1 MPMIPTVKDRS
12 PRGERYFDLF
22 SKLLNDRV
30 IMITEQIDDH
40 MMGVIVSQLLYLEA
54 EDSESPIHIY
64 ISSPGG
70 SVMAGLAILDTMQLI
85 EAPVHTY
92 AMGMVASMAAV
103 LFTCGEKG
111 HRYILPNA
119 EVMIHQPLG
128 GTSGQA
134 SDIEIQANHII
145 SLKKRLYEILSEAT
159 GKSTKTIEKESDR
172 DNYFVAAEAIKF
184 GLADTILESISQK
197 DVS

>member
-1 MPMIPTVKDRS
+1 MPYIPTVKDRT

-22 SKLLNDRV
+22 SKLMGDRIV
-30 IMITEQIDDH
+30 MITEPIDDH

-54 EDSESPIHIY
+54 EDPTEPIHMY

-85 EAPVHTY
+85 SAPVHTY
-92 AMGMVASMAAV
+92 ALGMVASMAAV
-103 LFTCGEKG
+103 LFTCGEQG
-111 HRYILPNA
+111 HRYVLPNA

-128 GTSGQA
+128 GAQGQA

-145 SLKKRLYEILSEAT
+145 SLKKRLYAIIAEAT
-159 GKSTKTIEKESDR
+159 GNSVKTIEKASDR

-184 GLADTILESISQK
+184 GLADQILNAITKK
-197 DVS
+197 DV

>member
-1 MPMIPTVKDRS
+1 MPYIPTVKDRS
-12 PRGERYFDLF
+12 PKGERYFDLF
-22 SKLLNDRV
+22 SKLMSDRV
-30 IMITEQIDDH
+30 LMITEPIDDH

-54 EDSESPIHIY
+54 EDSEEPIHMY

-85 EAPVHTY
+85 SAPVHTY

-111 HRYILPNA
+111 HRYIMPNA

-134 SDIEIQANHII
+134 SDIEIQARHILN
-145 SLKKRLYEILSEAT
+145 LKRRLYVILSKAT
-159 GKSTKTIEKESDR
+159 GQPVKTIEKESDR
-172 DNYFVAAEAIKF
+172 DNYFEAEDAIKF
-184 GLADTILESISQK
+184 GLGDSILKTITKK
-197 DVS
+197 DV

>member
-1 MPMIPTVKDRS
+1 MPYIPTVKDRS

-22 SKLLNDRV
+22 SKLMGDRV
-30 IMITEQIDDH
+30 LMITEPVDDH
-40 MMGVIVSQLLYLEA
+40 MMGIIVSQLLYLEA
-54 EDSESPIHIY
+54 EDSSEPIHMY

-85 EAPVHTY
+85 QAPVHTY

-103 LFTCGEKG
+103 LFTCGEPG
-111 HRYILPNA
+111 HRYIMPNA

-134 SDIEIQANHII
+134 SDIEIQANHILK
-145 SLKKRLYEILSEAT
+145 LKKRLYKIISKAT
-159 GKSTKTIEKESDR
+159 GKNVRTIEKESDR
-172 DNYFVAAEAIKF
+172 DNYFEALDAIAF
-184 GLADTILESISQK
+184 GLADTVLETISKK
-197 DVS
+197 DAQ

>member
-1 MPMIPTVKDRS
+1 MPIIPTVKDRS

-22 SKLLNDRV
+22 SKLLNDRLIV
-30 IMITEQIDDH
+30 ITEQVDDQ
-40 MMGVIVSQLLYLEA
+40 MMGIIVSQLLYLDA
-54 EDSESPIHIY
+54 EDSSEPIHMY

-70 SVMAGLAILDTMQLI
+70 SVMAGLAILDTMELI
-85 EAPVHTY
+85 SAPVYTY

-128 GTSGQA
+128 GAQGQA
-134 SDIEIQANHII
+134 SDIEIQAKHIMN
-145 SLKKRLYEILSEAT
+145 LKKRLYKILAKAT
-159 GKSTKTIEKESDR
+159 GKHVKTIEKESDR
-172 DNYFVAAEAIKF
+172 DNYFEAEQAVAF
-184 GLADTILESISQK
+184 GLADTILSSSKKENG
-197 DVS
+197 

>member
-1 MPMIPTVKDRS
+1 MPIIPTVKDRS

-30 IMITEQIDDH
+30 IIITEAIDDH

-54 EDSESPIHIY
+54 EDPQEPIHMY

-70 SVMAGLAILDTMQLI
+70 SVMSGLAILDTMQLI
-85 EAPVHTY
+85 SAPVYTY

-128 GTSGQA
+128 GASGQA
-134 SDIEIQANHII
+134 SDIEIQAKHIL
-145 SLKKRLYEILSEAT
+145 SLKKRLYKILAKAT
-159 GKSTKTIEKESDR
+159 GKHVKTIEKESDR
-172 DNYFVAAEAIKF
+172 DNYFEAEQAIAF
-184 GLADTILESISQK
+184 GLADTILTHIEK
-197 DVS
+197 ENL

>member
-1 MPMIPTVKDRS
+1 MPYIPTVKDRS

-22 SKLLNDRV
+22 SKLMGDRV
-30 IMITEQIDDH
+30 LMITEPVDDH
-40 MMGVIVSQLLYLEA
+40 MMGIIVSQLLYLEA
-54 EDSESPIHIY
+54 EDSSEPIHMY

-85 EAPVHTY
+85 QAPVHTY

-103 LFTCGEKG
+103 LFTCGEPG
-111 HRYILPNA
+111 HRYIMPNA

-134 SDIEIQANHII
+134 SDIEIQANHILK
-145 SLKKRLYEILSEAT
+145 LKKRLYKIISKAT
-159 GKSTKTIEKESDR
+159 GKHVKTIEKESDR
-172 DNYFVAAEAIKF
+172 DNYFEALDAIKF
-184 GLADTILESISQK
+184 GLADTVLETITKK
-197 DVS
+197 DV

>member
-1 MPMIPTVKDRS
+1 MPYIPTVKDRS

-22 SKLLNDRV
+22 SKLMGDRV
-30 IMITEQIDDH
+30 LMITEPVDDH
-40 MMGVIVSQLLYLEA
+40 MMGIIVAQLLYLEA
-54 EDSESPIHIY
+54 EDSEEPIHMY

-85 EAPVHTY
+85 SAPVHTY

-103 LFTCGEKG
+103 LFSCGEKG
-111 HRYILPNA
+111 HRYIMPNA

-134 SDIEIQANHII
+134 SDIEIQAKHILN
-145 SLKKRLYEILSEAT
+145 LKKRLYKILSQAT
-159 GKSTKTIEKESDR
+159 GKHVKTIEKESDR
-172 DNYFVAAEAIKF
+172 DNYFEAAEAIKF
-184 GLADTILESISQK
+184 GLADKVLESITKK

>member
-1 MPMIPTVKDRS
+1 MPYIPTVKDRT

-22 SKLLNDRV
+22 SKLMGDRIV
-30 IMITEQIDDH
+30 MITEPIDDH
-40 MMGVIVSQLLYLEA
+40 MMGIIVSQLLYLEA
-54 EDSESPIHIY
+54 EDSSEPIHMY

-85 EAPVHTY
+85 SAPVHTY
-92 AMGMVASMAAV
+92 GLGMVASMAAV
-103 LFTCGEKG
+103 LFTCGEPG
-111 HRYILPNA
+111 HRYVLPNA

-128 GTSGQA
+128 GAQGQA

-145 SLKKRLYEILSEAT
+145 NLKKRLYKIIADAT
-159 GKSTKTIEKESDR
+159 GNTVKTIEKASDR
-172 DNYFVAAEAIKF
+172 DNYFAADDAIKF
-184 GLADTILESISQK
+184 GLADQILTAITQK

>member
-1 MPMIPTVKDRS
+1 MPYIPTVKDLS

-22 SKLLNDRV
+22 SKLLGDRV
-30 IMITEQIDDH
+30 IVITEAIDDH

-54 EDSESPIHIY
+54 LDSEEPIHMY

-70 SVMAGLAILDTMQLI
+70 SVMAGLAILDTMNLI
-85 EAPVHTY
+85 KAPVHTY

-103 LFTCGEKG
+103 LFTCGERG

-128 GTSGQA
+128 GASGQA
-134 SDIEIQANHII
+134 SDIEIAARHILN
-145 SLKKRLYEILSEAT
+145 LKKRLYAILADAT
-159 GKSTKTIEKESDR
+159 GQSVKTIEKESDR
-172 DNYFVAAEAIKF
+172 DNYFEAEAAVKF
-184 GLADTILESISQK
+184 GLADTILTSLSK
-197 DVS
+197 DKS

>member
-1 MPMIPTVKDRS
+1 MPYIPTVKDRS

-22 SKLLNDRV
+22 SKLMGDRV
-30 IMITEQIDDH
+30 LMITEPVDDH
-40 MMGVIVSQLLYLEA
+40 MMGIIVSQLLYLEA
-54 EDSESPIHIY
+54 EDSSEPIHMY

-85 EAPVHTY
+85 QAPVHTY

-103 LFTCGEKG
+103 LFTCGEPG
-111 HRYILPNA
+111 HRYIMPNA

-145 SLKKRLYEILSEAT
+145 KLKKRLYKIISKAT
-159 GKSTKTIEKESDR
+159 GKHVKTIEKESDR
-172 DNYFVAAEAIKF
+172 DNYFEADQAIAF
-184 GLADTILESISQK
+184 GLADTVLETISKK
-197 DVS
+197 DA

>member
-54 EDSESPIHIY
+54 EDSEEPIHIY

-70 SVMAGLAILDTMQLI
+70 SVMAGFAILDTMQLI
-85 EAPVHTY
+85 KAPVYTY

-128 GTSGQA
+128 GTQGQA

-145 SLKKRLYEILSEAT
+145 KLKKRLYKIISKAT
-159 GKSTKTIEKESDR
+159 GKNVRTIEKESDR
-172 DNYFVAAEAIKF
+172 DNYFEASEAIKF
-184 GLADTILESISQK
+184 GLADTILDSLSPK
-197 DVS
+197 DS

>member
-1 MPMIPTVKDRS
+1 MPYIPTVKDRS
-12 PRGERYFDLF
+12 PKGERYFDLF
-22 SKLLNDRV
+22 SKLMGDRV
-30 IMITEQIDDH
+30 LMITEPIDDH

-54 EDSESPIHIY
+54 EDSEEPIHMY

-85 EAPVHTY
+85 SAPVHTY
-92 AMGMVASMAAV
+92 AMGMVASMAAI

-111 HRYILPNA
+111 HRYIMPNA

-134 SDIEIQANHII
+134 SDIEIQAKHILN
-145 SLKKRLYEILSEAT
+145 LKRRLYIILSEAT
-159 GKSTKTIEKESDR
+159 GQEVKTIEKESDR
-172 DNYFVAAEAIKF
+172 DNYFEAADAIKF
-184 GLADTILESISQK
+184 GLGDSILETITKK
-197 DVS
+197 DV

>member
-1 MPMIPTVKDRS
+1 MPYIPTVKDRS

-22 SKLLNDRV
+22 SKLMGDRV
-30 IMITEQIDDH
+30 IMITEPIDDH
-40 MMGVIVSQLLYLEA
+40 MMGIIVSQLLYLEA
-54 EDSESPIHIY
+54 EDSQEPIHMY

-85 EAPVHTY
+85 NAPVYTY
-92 AMGMVASMAAV
+92 GMGLVASMAAV
-103 LFTCGEKG
+103 LFTCGEAG

-128 GTSGQA
+128 GASGQA

-145 SLKKRLYEILSEAT
+145 SLKKRLYKIISAAT
-159 GKSTKTIEKESDR
+159 GKNVQTIEKESDR
-172 DNYFVAAEAIKF
+172 DNYFVASEAIKF
-184 GLADTILESISQK
+184 GLADQILETLTK
-197 DVS
+197 DHA

>member
-1 MPMIPTVKDRS
+1 MPYIPTVKDRS

-22 SKLLNDRV
+22 SKLMGDRV
-30 IMITEQIDDH
+30 LMITEPVDDH
-40 MMGVIVSQLLYLEA
+40 MMGIIVSQLLYLEA
-54 EDSESPIHIY
+54 EDSEEPIHMY

-85 EAPVHTY
+85 SAPVHTY

-103 LFTCGEKG
+103 LFSCGEKG
-111 HRYILPNA
+111 HRYIMPNA

-134 SDIEIQANHII
+134 SDIEIQAMHILN
-145 SLKKRLYEILSEAT
+145 LKKRLYKILSTAT
-159 GKSTKTIEKESDR
+159 GQSVKTIEKESDR
-172 DNYFVAAEAIKF
+172 DNYFESAEAIKF
-184 GLADTILESISQK
+184 GLADKVLESITKK
-197 DVS
+197 DV

>member
-54 EDSESPIHIY
+54 EDSGEPIHIY

-85 EAPVHTY
+85 SAPVHTY

-103 LFTCGEKG
+103 IFTCGERG

-119 EVMIHQPLG
+119 EIMIHQPLG
-128 GTSGQA
+128 GTQGQA

-145 SLKKRLYEILSEAT
+145 SLKKRLYKIIAKAT
-159 GKSTKTIEKESDR
+159 GKNVRTIEKESDR
-172 DNYFVAAEAIKF
+172 DNYFEATKAIEF
-184 GLADTILESISQK
+184 GLADTILSKISSK
-197 DVS
+197 DT

>member
-1 MPMIPTVKDRS
+1 MPYIPTVKDRS

-22 SKLLNDRV
+22 SKLMGDRV
-30 IMITEQIDDH
+30 LMITEPVDDH

-54 EDSESPIHIY
+54 EDSEEPIHMY

-85 EAPVHTY
+85 SAPVHTY

-103 LFTCGEKG
+103 LFTSGEKG
-111 HRYILPNA
+111 HRYIMPNA

-134 SDIEIQANHII
+134 SDIEIQAKHILN
-145 SLKKRLYEILSEAT
+145 LKKRLYKILSQAT
-159 GKSTKTIEKESDR
+159 GKHVKTIEKESDR
-172 DNYFVAAEAIKF
+172 DNYFEAAEAIKF
-184 GLADTILESISQK
+184 GLADKVLESITKK
-197 DVS
+197 DV

>member
-1 MPMIPTVKDRS
+1 MPYIPTVKDRS

-22 SKLLNDRV
+22 SKLMGDRV
-30 IMITEQIDDH
+30 LMITEPVDDH

-54 EDSESPIHIY
+54 EDSEEPIHMY

-85 EAPVHTY
+85 SAPVHTY

-111 HRYILPNA
+111 HRYIMPNA

-134 SDIEIQANHII
+134 SDIEIQAKHILN
-145 SLKKRLYEILSEAT
+145 LKKRLYKILSQAT
-159 GKSTKTIEKESDR
+159 GKHVKTIEKESDR
-172 DNYFVAAEAIKF
+172 DNYFEAQEAIKF
-184 GLADTILESISQK
+184 GLADTIVETITRK
-197 DVS
+197 DV

>member
-1 MPMIPTVKDRS
+1 MPIIPTVKDRS

-30 IMITEQIDDH
+30 IMITEQIDDQ

-54 EDSESPIHIY
+54 EDSEEPIHIY

-85 EAPVHTY
+85 SAPVHTY

-103 LFTCGEKG
+103 IFTCGEKG

-128 GTSGQA
+128 GTQGQA

-145 SLKKRLYEILSEAT
+145 SLKKRLYKIIAKAT
-159 GKSTKTIEKESDR
+159 GKNVRTIEKESDR
-172 DNYFVAAEAIKF
+172 DNYFEATKAIEF
-184 GLADTILESISQK
+184 GLADTILTSISKK
-197 DVS
+197 DV

>member
-1 MPMIPTVKDRS
+1 MPYIPTVKDRS

-22 SKLLNDRV
+22 SKLMGDRV
-30 IMITEQIDDH
+30 VMITEPVDDH

-54 EDSESPIHIY
+54 EDSEEPIHLY

-70 SVMAGLAILDTMQLI
+70 SVMAGLAILDTMTLI
-85 EAPVHTY
+85 TAPVYTY

-103 LFTCGEKG
+103 LFTCGEKE

-128 GTSGQA
+128 GAQGQA

-145 SLKKRLYEILSEAT
+145 SLKKRLYKILAKAT
-159 GKSTKTIEKESDR
+159 GQSVKTIEKASDR
-172 DNYFVAAEAIKF
+172 DNYFEADAAIKF
-184 GLADTILESISQK
+184 GLADAVLSSISQK
-197 DVS
+197 DV

>member
-1 MPMIPTVKDRS
+1 MPYIPTVKDRS

-22 SKLLNDRV
+22 SKLMGDRV
-30 IMITEQIDDH
+30 LMITEPVDDH
-40 MMGVIVSQLLYLEA
+40 MMGIIVSQLLYLEA
-54 EDSESPIHIY
+54 EDSEEPIHMY

-85 EAPVHTY
+85 SAPVHTY

-103 LFTCGEKG
+103 LFSCGEKG
-111 HRYILPNA
+111 HRYIMPNA

-134 SDIEIQANHII
+134 SDIEIQAMHI
-145 SLKKRLYEILSEAT
+145 LNL
-159 GKSTKTIEKESDR
+159 
-172 DNYFVAAEAIKF
+172 
-184 GLADTILESISQK
+184 
-197 DVS
+197 

>member
-1 MPMIPTVKDRS
+1 MPLIPTVRDRS

-30 IMITEQIDDH
+30 IMITEPVDDH

-54 EDSESPIHIY
+54 EDSEEPIHMY

-70 SVMAGLAILDTMQLI
+70 SVMAGLAILDTMQLVN
-85 EAPVHTY
+85 APVHTY

-103 LFTCGEKG
+103 LFSCGEKG
-111 HRYILPNA
+111 YRYVMPNA

-128 GTSGQA
+128 GAQGQA

-145 SLKKRLYEILSEAT
+145 SLKKRLYAILAKAT
-159 GKSTKTIEKESDR
+159 GNTPKTIEKASDR
-172 DNYFVAAEAIKF
+172 DNYFIAEDAIKF
-184 GLADTILESISQK
+184 GLADQVLDAITQK

>member
-1 MPMIPTVKDRS
+1 MPIIPTVKDRS

-30 IMITEQIDDH
+30 IMITEPIDDH

-54 EDSESPIHIY
+54 EDSSEPIHVY

-70 SVMAGLAILDTMQLI
+70 SVMAGLAILDTMALI
-85 EAPVHTY
+85 NAPVHTY

-103 LFTCGEKG
+103 LFSCGEKN
-111 HRYILPNA
+111 HRYIMPNA
-119 EVMIHQPLG
+119 EIMIHQPLG

-134 SDIEIQANHII
+134 SDIEIQAQHIL
-145 SLKKRLYEILSEAT
+145 SLKKRLYKILSKAT
-159 GKSTKTIEKESDR
+159 GQHVRTIEKQSDR
-172 DNYFVAAEAIKF
+172 DNYFEAKEAIEF
-184 GLADTILESISQK
+184 GLADKIIEQK
-197 DVS
+197 KDER

>member
-1 MPMIPTVKDRS
+1 MPIIPTVKDRS

-22 SKLLNDRV
+22 SKLLNDRIIV
-30 IMITEQIDDH
+30 ITEQVDDH

-54 EDSESPIHIY
+54 EDSEEPIHVY

-85 EAPVHTY
+85 NAPVYTY

-103 LFTCGEKG
+103 IFTCGEKG

-145 SLKKRLYEILSEAT
+145 KLKKRLYAILAEAT
-159 GKSTKTIEKESDR
+159 GRNVKIIEKESDR
-172 DNYFVAAEAIKF
+172 DNYFEATKAIEF
-184 GLADTILESISQK
+184 GLADAILTKLSKK
-197 DVS
+197 DA

>member
-1 MPMIPTVKDRS
+1 MPYIPTVKDRT

-22 SKLLNDRV
+22 SKLMGDRIV
-30 IMITEQIDDH
+30 MITEPIDDH

-54 EDSESPIHIY
+54 EDSSEPIHMY

-85 EAPVHTY
+85 SAPVHTY
-92 AMGMVASMAAV
+92 ALGMVASMAAV
-103 LFTCGEKG
+103 LFTCGEPG
-111 HRYILPNA
+111 HRYVLPNA

-128 GTSGQA
+128 GASGQA

-145 SLKKRLYEILSEAT
+145 NLKKRLYAIIAEAT
-159 GKSTKTIEKESDR
+159 GNSVKTIEKASDR
-172 DNYFVAAEAIKF
+172 DNYFVAEEAIKF
-184 GLADTILESISQK
+184 GLADQILNAITKK
-197 DVS
+197 DV

>member
-1 MPMIPTVKDRS
+1 MPYIPTVKDRS

-22 SKLLNDRV
+22 SKLMGDRV
-30 IMITEQIDDH
+30 LMITEPVDDH

-54 EDSESPIHIY
+54 EDSEEPIHMY

-85 EAPVHTY
+85 SAPVHTY

-111 HRYILPNA
+111 HRYIMPNA

-134 SDIEIQANHII
+134 SDIEIQAKHILN
-145 SLKKRLYEILSEAT
+145 LKKRLYKILSQAT
-159 GKSTKTIEKESDR
+159 GKHVKTIEKESDR
-172 DNYFVAAEAIKF
+172 DNYFEAHEAIKF
-184 GLADTILESISQK
+184 GLADTIVETITRK
-197 DVS
+197 DV

>member
-1 MPMIPTVKDRS
+1 MPYIPTVKDRS

-22 SKLLNDRV
+22 SKLMGDRV
-30 IMITEQIDDH
+30 LMITEPIDDH

-54 EDSESPIHIY
+54 EDSGEPIHMY

-85 EAPVHTY
+85 SAPVHTY

-103 LFTCGEKG
+103 LFSCGEKG
-111 HRYILPNA
+111 HRYIMPNA

-134 SDIEIQANHII
+134 SDIEIQAKHILN
-145 SLKKRLYEILSEAT
+145 LKKRLYKILSKAT
-159 GKSTKTIEKESDR
+159 GKHIKTIEKESDR
-172 DNYFVAAEAIKF
+172 DNYFEADQAIKF
-184 GLADTILESISQK
+184 GLADKVLETITKK
-197 DVS
+197 DV

>member
-54 EDSESPIHIY
+54 EDSEEPIHIY

-70 SVMAGLAILDTMQLI
+70 SVMAGFAILDTMQLI
-85 EAPVHTY
+85 SAPVHTY

-103 LFTCGEKG
+103 IFTCGEKG

-128 GTSGQA
+128 GTQGQA

-145 SLKKRLYEILSEAT
+145 SLKKRLYKIIAKAT
-159 GKSTKTIEKESDR
+159 GRNVRTIEKESDR
-172 DNYFVAAEAIKF
+172 DNYFEAAKAIEF
-184 GLADTILESISQK
+184 GLADTILTSITKK
-197 DVS
+197 DV

>member
-1 MPMIPTVKDRS
+1 MPLIPTVKDRS

-30 IMITEQIDDH
+30 IMITEPIDDH

-54 EDSESPIHIY
+54 EDSSEPIHIY

-85 EAPVHTY
+85 SAPVHTY

-103 LFTCGEKG
+103 LFTCGKKG
-111 HRYILPNA
+111 HRYVLPNA

-128 GTSGQA
+128 GASGQA
-134 SDIEIQANHII
+134 SDIEIQANHILK
-145 SLKKRLYEILSEAT
+145 LKKRLYKIIAKAT
-159 GKSTKTIEKESDR
+159 GKHVKTIEKASDR
-172 DNYFVAAEAIKF
+172 DNYFEASEAIAF
-184 GLADTILESISQK
+184 GLADTVLDSITQK
-197 DVS
+197 DI

>member
-1 MPMIPTVKDRS
+1 MPYIPTVKDRT

-22 SKLLNDRV
+22 SKLMGDRIV
-30 IMITEQIDDH
+30 MITEPIDDH

-54 EDSESPIHIY
+54 EDSTEPIHMY

-85 EAPVHTY
+85 SAPVHTY
-92 AMGMVASMAAV
+92 ALGMVASMAAV
-103 LFTCGEKG
+103 LFTCGERG
-111 HRYILPNA
+111 HRYVLPNA

-128 GTSGQA
+128 GASGQA

-145 SLKKRLYEILSEAT
+145 SLKKRLYAIIAEAT
-159 GKSTKTIEKESDR
+159 SNSVKTIEKASDR
-172 DNYFVAAEAIKF
+172 DNYFTAEEAIKF
-184 GLADTILESISQK
+184 GLADQILNAITKK
-197 DVS
+197 DV

>member
-1 MPMIPTVKDRS
+1 MPIIPTVKDRS

-30 IMITEQIDDH
+30 IMITEQIDDN

-54 EDSESPIHIY
+54 EDSEEPIHIY

-85 EAPVHTY
+85 TAPIHTY

-111 HRYILPNA
+111 YRYILPNA

-128 GTSGQA
+128 GTQGQA

-145 SLKKRLYEILSEAT
+145 RLKKRLYKILSKAT
-159 GKSTKTIEKESDR
+159 GKNVRTIEKESDR
-172 DNYFVAAEAIKF
+172 DNYFEASEAIKF
-184 GLADTILESISQK
+184 GLADTILDSLSSK
-197 DVS
+197 DI